1 MLIISSLSPL
11 LVSLPSNSSE
21 LLLSSITH
29 RKHRLFIGTF
39 YRPPSSTMAISSLL
53 SLLSNFSS
61 SILSNLILVGDF
73 NVNYVSSSSSPFF
86 LELKSFADSYSLS
99 QVISD
104 PTHFSHA
111 GTPSIIDLAFIPSTF
126 TSNYLILP
134 PLSSSDHNAI
144 LLSVFLPFSFFRPY
158 KPSRRR
164 IWLYNK
170 ADINAI
176 NTFLSSIPWNSVLT
190 SDLDSSWLTFKSLF
204 LQVMKICIPSKLL
217 PHSPL
222 PPWIN
227 RSLLSKIRLRQRLF
241 LKAKSSSSP
250 TLIRSYRSLRNSI
263 SSTLKK
269 SKASFFRSLSHSSP
283 SKFWS
288 FVKSLRRSSSSIPP
302 LCSNGLCFQSDS
314 HKANCLN
321 SFFISCLN
329 KSALPLNPIPPST
342 PSFPCPSSFLCS
354 ESVII
359 SLISHLPSKT
369 ASGPDGISSWMLKS
383 TSSSIASPLCHIF
396 NLSISSGLVPLDWK
410 SSFVV
415 PIPKSAPTSSSPS
428 NYRPISLLSLVSKLL
443 EKHIH
448 TLLYDFCI
456 SNNLISPFQF
466 GFLPYRSTIS
476 ALLYSTHT
484 IFSLLESYSSVCG
497 AFLDLH
503 KAFDSVPHQ
512 PLLDLL
518 ASSNLPL
525 PLLNWLHSYLLNRT
539 QCVVVNGS
547 SSSSL
552 LVSSGVPQGSILGPL
567 LFLIYVNGLT
577 DLPFSPLTR
586 LILYADDIFIF
597 KPISSSVDMSS
608 FQSDLDS
615 ISSWLSSHFLQ
626 INSSKSKYIFF
637 SHKPFSYFDSFSK
650 LTISQSPIERVSS
663 FRYLGIILSS
673 SLSWSP
679 HISFVLN
686 KSRKILGLLF
696 RHFSPHSSPSTLIR
710 LYISLVRP
718 ILEYGSIIWDPSSPT
733 LSHSLD
739 SVQLFAL
746 KIASKFRSSLIP
758 IILSEF
764 NLPSLASRRQKAK
777 LIFLFKLYHHFI
789 YFPSQIIYPSLP
801 LSSYPLRSFNPNNF
815 ICSFIR
821 KSSFYN
827 SYLPSTVRY
836 WNSLPSPL
844 KETNSLSLFI
854 SLLSKL

>member
-1 MLIISSLSPL
+1 M
-11 LVSLPSNSSE
+11 
-21 LLLSSITH
+21 
-29 RKHRLFIGTF
+29 
-39 YRPPSSTMAISSLL
+39 
-53 SLLSNFSS
+53 
-61 SILSNLILVGDF
+61 
-73 NVNYVSSSSSPFF
+73 
-86 LELKSFADSYSLS
+86 
-99 QVISD
+99 
-104 PTHFSHA
+104 
-111 GTPSIIDLAFIPSTF
+111 
-126 TSNYLILP
+126 
-134 PLSSSDHNAI
+134 
-144 LLSVFLPFSFFRPY
+144 
-158 KPSRRR
+158 
-164 IWLYNK
+164 
-170 ADINAI
+170 
-176 NTFLSSIPWNSVLT
+176 
-190 SDLDSSWLTFKSLF
+190 
-204 LQVMKICIPSKLL
+204 
-217 PHSPL
+217 
-222 PPWIN
+222 
-227 RSLLSKIRLRQRLF
+227 
-241 LKAKSSSSP
+241 
-250 TLIRSYRSLRNSI
+250 
-263 SSTLKK
+263 
-269 SKASFFRSLSHSSP
+269 
-283 SKFWS
+283 
-288 FVKSLRRSSSSIPP
+288 
-302 LCSNGLCFQSDS
+302 
-314 HKANCLN
+314 
-321 SFFISCLN
+321 
-329 KSALPLNPIPPST
+329 
-342 PSFPCPSSFLCS
+342 
-354 ESVII
+354 
-359 SLISHLPSKT
+359 PSKT
-369 ASGPDGISSWMLKS
+369 ASGPDGISTWMLKS

-415 PIPKSAPTSSSPS
+415 PIPKSAPTSSSSPS

-484 IFSLLESYSSVCG
+484 IFSFLESYSSVCG
-497 AFLDLH
+497 AFLDLR

-650 LTISQSPIERVSS
+650 LSISQSPIERVSS

-801 LSSYPLRSFNPNNF
+801 LSSYPLRSFHPNNF
-815 ICSFIR
+815 ICLFIR

>member
-53 SLLSNFSS
+53 SLLSNLSS

-190 SDLDSSWLTFKSLF
+190 SDLDLSWLTFKSLF

-227 RSLLSKIRLRQRLF
+227 RSLLSKIRLRQCLF

-250 TLIRSYRSLRNSI
+250 TLIRSYRSLHNSI
-263 SSTLKK
+263 SSSLKK

-302 LCSNGLCFQSDS
+302 LCSNGLCYQSDS

-410 SSFVV
+410 SSSVV
-415 PIPKSAPTSSSPS
+415 PIPKSAPTASSPS

-484 IFSLLESYSSVCG
+484 IFSFLESYSSVCG
-497 AFLDLH
+497 AFLDLR

-518 ASSNLPL
+518 ASSNLP
-525 PLLNWLHSYLLNRT
+525 
-539 QCVVVNGS
+539 
-547 SSSSL
+547 
-552 LVSSGVPQGSILGPL
+552 
-567 LFLIYVNGLT
+567 FLYSTGFT
-577 DLPFSPLTR
+577 PTFST
-586 LILYADDIFIF
+586 A
-597 KPISSSVDMSS
+597 
-608 FQSDLDS
+608 
-615 ISSWLSSHFLQ
+615 
-626 INSSKSKYIFF
+626 
-637 SHKPFSYFDSFSK
+637 
-650 LTISQSPIERVSS
+650 
-663 FRYLGIILSS
+663 
-673 SLSWSP
+673 
-679 HISFVLN
+679 
-686 KSRKILGLLF
+686 
-696 RHFSPHSSPSTLIR
+696 
-710 LYISLVRP
+710 
-718 ILEYGSIIWDPSSPT
+718 
-733 LSHSLD
+733 
-739 SVQLFAL
+739 
-746 KIASKFRSSLIP
+746 
-758 IILSEF
+758 
-764 NLPSLASRRQKAK
+764 
-777 LIFLFKLYHHFI
+777 
-789 YFPSQIIYPSLP
+789 
-801 LSSYPLRSFNPNNF
+801 PN
-815 ICSFIR
+815 
-821 KSSFYN
+821 
-827 SYLPSTVRY
+827 V
-836 WNSLPSPL
+836 
-844 KETNSLSLFI
+844 
-854 SLLSKL
+854 

>member
-1 MLIISSLSPL
+1 MLIISSLSPS

-53 SLLSNFSS
+53 SLLSNLSS

-144 LLSVFLPFSFFRPY
+144 LLSVFLPFSLFRPF

-170 ADINAI
+170 ADLNAI

-204 LQVMKICIPSKLL
+204 LQVMRICIPSKLL

-227 RSLLSKIRLRQRLF
+227 RSLISKIRLRQRLF

-263 SSTLKK
+263 SSSLKK
-269 SKASFFRSLSHSSP
+269 SKASFFHSLSHSSP

-302 LCSNGLCFQSDS
+302 LCSNGLCFQSDAD
-314 HKANCLN
+314 KANCLN

-415 PIPKSAPTSSSPS
+415 PIPMSAPTSSSPS

-484 IFSLLESYSSVCG
+484 IFSLLETYSSVCG
-497 AFLDLH
+497 AFLDLR

-518 ASSNLPL
+518 SSSNLPL

-586 LILYADDIFIF
+586 LILYADDILIF
-597 KPISSSVDMSS
+597 KPISSSADMSY
-608 FQSDLDS
+608 FQSDIDS

-637 SHKPFSYFDSFSK
+637 SHKSFSYFDSFSK
-650 LTISQSPIERVSS
+650 LTILQSPIERVSS

-679 HISFVLN
+679 HISFVCN

-801 LSSYPLRSFNPNNF
+801 LSSYPLRSFHPNNL
-815 ICSFIR
+815 ICPFTR
-821 KSSFYN
+821 KYSFYN
-827 SYLPSTVRY
+827 SYLPSTVRH

>member
-1 MLIISSLSPL
+1 MLIISSLSPS

-29 RKHRLFIGTF
+29 RKHRLFIGTL

-53 SLLSNFSS
+53 SLLSNLSS

-144 LLSVFLPFSFFRPY
+144 LLSVFLPFSLFRPF

-170 ADINAI
+170 ADLNAI

-204 LQVMKICIPSKLL
+204 LQVMRICIPSKLL

-227 RSLLSKIRLRQRLF
+227 RSLISKIRLRQRLF

-263 SSTLKK
+263 SSSLKK
-269 SKASFFRSLSHSSP
+269 SKASFFHSLSHSSP

-302 LCSNGLCFQSDS
+302 LCSNGLCFQSDAD
-314 HKANCLN
+314 KANCLN

-484 IFSLLESYSSVCG
+484 IFSLLETYSSVCG
-497 AFLDLH
+497 AFLDLR

-586 LILYADDIFIF
+586 LILYADDILIF
-597 KPISSSVDMSS
+597 KPISSSADMSY

-626 INSSKSKYIFF
+626 INSSKSKYILF
-637 SHKPFSYFDSFSK
+637 SHKSSYFDSFSK

-679 HISFVLN
+679 HISFVCN

-718 ILEYGSIIWDPSSPT
+718 ILEYGSIIWVPSSPT

-764 NLPSLASRRQKAK
+764 NLPSLASRRQKANSSFF
-777 LIFLFKLYHHFI
+777 LNSITTSFIFHLKSSI
-789 YFPSQIIYPSLP
+789 FPCPSLLT
-801 LSSYPLRSFNPNNF
+801 LSALFTQTTLFVHLLENLLF
-815 ICSFIR
+815 IIPTFLLLFVIGTLFLPHLKKLTLSP
-821 KSSFYN
+821 SS
-827 SYLPSTVRY
+827 
-836 WNSLPSPL
+836 
-844 KETNSLSLFI
+844 SLS
-854 SLLSKL
+854 

>member
-1 MLIISSLSPL
+1 MLIISSLSPS

-29 RKHRLFIGTF
+29 RKHRLFIETF
-39 YRPPSSTMAISSLL
+39 YCPPSSTMAISSLL
-53 SLLSNFSS
+53 SLLSNLSS

-99 QVISD
+99 QFISD

-134 PLSSSDHNAI
+134 PLSCSDHNAI
-144 LLSVFLPFSFFRPY
+144 LLSVFLPFSLFRPY

-176 NTFLSSIPWNSVLT
+176 NTILSSIPWNSVLT
-190 SDLDSSWLTFKSLF
+190 SDLDSSWLTFKSVF
-204 LQVMKICIPSKLL
+204 QQVMRICIPSKLL

-227 RSLLSKIRLRQRLF
+227 RSLISKIRLRQRLF

-250 TLIRSYRSLRNSI
+250 TLIRSYCSLRNSI
-263 SSTLKK
+263 SSSLKK
-269 SKASFFRSLSHSSP
+269 SKASFFRSLSHSSL

-302 LCSNGLCFQSDS
+302 LCSNGLCYQSDS
-314 HKANCLN
+314 DKANCLN
-321 SFFISCLN
+321 SFFISCLT

-369 ASGPDGISSWMLKS
+369 ASRPDGISSWMLKS

-466 GFLPYRSTIS
+466 GFLPYRHYFCTS
-476 ALLYSTHT
+476 LLYSH
-484 IFSLLESYSSVCG
+484 
-497 AFLDLH
+497 
-503 KAFDSVPHQ
+503 
-512 PLLDLL
+512 
-518 ASSNLPL
+518 
-525 PLLNWLHSYLLNRT
+525 
-539 QCVVVNGS
+539 
-547 SSSSL
+547 
-552 LVSSGVPQGSILGPL
+552 
-567 LFLIYVNGLT
+567 
-577 DLPFSPLTR
+577 
-586 LILYADDIFIF
+586 
-597 KPISSSVDMSS
+597 
-608 FQSDLDS
+608 
-615 ISSWLSSHFLQ
+615 HFL
-626 INSSKSKYIFF
+626 
-637 SHKPFSYFDSFSK
+637 
-650 LTISQSPIERVSS
+650 SP
-663 FRYLGIILSS
+663 
-673 SLSWSP
+673 
-679 HISFVLN
+679 
-686 KSRKILGLLF
+686 
-696 RHFSPHSSPSTLIR
+696 
-710 LYISLVRP
+710 
-718 ILEYGSIIWDPSSPT
+718 
-733 LSHSLD
+733 
-739 SVQLFAL
+739 
-746 KIASKFRSSLIP
+746 
-758 IILSEF
+758 
-764 NLPSLASRRQKAK
+764 
-777 LIFLFKLYHHFI
+777 
-789 YFPSQIIYPSLP
+789 
-801 LSSYPLRSFNPNNF
+801 
-815 ICSFIR
+815 
-821 KSSFYN
+821 
-827 SYLPSTVRY
+827 
-836 WNSLPSPL
+836 
-844 KETNSLSLFI
+844 
-854 SLLSKL
+854 

>member
-1 MLIISSLSPL
+1 MLIISSLSPS

-21 LLLSSITH
+21 LLLSSIAH
-29 RKHRLFIGTF
+29 RKHRLFIETF
-39 YRPPSSTMAISSLL
+39 YRPPSSIMAISSLL
-53 SLLSNFSS
+53 SLLSNLSS
-61 SILSNLILVGDF
+61 LILSNLILVGDF

-144 LLSVFLPFSFFRPY
+144 LLSVFLPFSLFRPY

-176 NTFLSSIPWNSVLT
+176 NTFLSCIPWNSVLT

-204 LQVMKICIPSKLL
+204 LQVMRICIPSKLL
-217 PHSPL
+217 PHSSL

-227 RSLLSKIRLRQRLF
+227 RSLISKIRLCQRLF

-250 TLIRSYRSLRNSI
+250 TLIRSYLSLRNSI
-263 SSTLKK
+263 SSSLKK
-269 SKASFFRSLSHSSP
+269 SKALFFRSLSHSSP

-302 LCSNGLCFQSDS
+302 LCSNGLCYQSDS
-314 HKANCLN
+314 DKANCLN

-342 PSFPCPSSFLCS
+342 PSFPYPSSFLCS

-383 TSSSIASPLCHIF
+383 TSSFIASPLYHIF

-428 NYRPISLLSLVSKLL
+428 NYRPISLLSLISKLL

-552 LVSSGVPQGSILGPL
+552 LVSSGVTQGSILAPL

-597 KPISSSVDMSS
+597 KPISSSADMSS

-615 ISSWLSSHFLQ
+615 ISSWLSSQ
-626 INSSKSKYIFF
+626 YILF
-637 SHKPFSYFDSFSK
+637 SHKSFSYFDSFSK
-650 LTISQSPIERVSS
+650 LTISPSPIERVSS
-663 FRYLGIILSS
+663 FRYLGIILSFVVS
-673 SLSWSP
+673 S
-679 HISFVLN
+679 H
-686 KSRKILGLLF
+686 LF
-696 RHFSPHSSPSTLIR
+696 CL
-710 LYISLVRP
+710 
-718 ILEYGSIIWDPSSPT
+718 
-733 LSHSLD
+733 
-739 SVQLFAL
+739 Q
-746 KIASKFRSSLIP
+746 
-758 IILSEF
+758 
-764 NLPSLASRRQKAK
+764 
-777 LIFLFKLYHHFI
+777 
-789 YFPSQIIYPSLP
+789 QII
-801 LSSYPLRSFNPNNF
+801 
-815 ICSFIR
+815 
-821 KSSFYN
+821 
-827 SYLPSTVRY
+827 
-836 WNSLPSPL
+836 
-844 KETNSLSLFI
+844 
-854 SLLSKL
+854 